1 MYSVLLPLI
10 ALTSATC
17 RGATSF
23 RSDFQGSQERRII
36 GRPTRAFRRVVYYYS
51 KCHHNG
57 CCVYYPGHTFIL
69 ATFNETGISPPR

>member
-36 GRPTRAFRRVVYYYS
+36 GRPTRAFRRVVYYY
-51 KCHHNG
+51 
-57 CCVYYPGHTFIL
+57 
-69 ATFNETGISPPR
+69 